1 VQVVPSAFQFETS
14 TRGLLNRWYG
24 KNVSLSEYH
33 YLNIAQWSGETPSFR
48 LTELKNTLRRIKEN
62 HAQGIV
68 WEAAPSKFASLPYLL
83 AANNYLLRQ
92 MPVDSTLDEFCRS
105 LFGRAH
111 ATIYRLLQDWSSEEV
126 VNLNNGIQDNKYK
139 IPHYLRLIQTAESQ
153 LQFGSTAEKQRL
165 RELKA
170 YLHYMVLY
178 YDWHFEQSQDGRKE
192 RMAAALCNYLARA
205 NGLQLVNSYT
215 LLNMVVQPYGENH
228 PIYQQFNTTNGS
240 AYQTGTLQP
249 LSDADI
255 ELDFQNDLNR
265 LLPTAGPYRFNGL
278 EETAA
283 AMDRLGLQPLE
294 EIKVKIGYTHGKNY
308 THRSEFFIYAKKA
321 GRFSVQ
327 YVPRFDMTE
336 QGSINITVEWLDH
349 PLGVLTDFTIGRNQG
364 AGNLEVNLPGPG
376 VYRMSV
382 VSKLQAAVALN
393 ILTRGHYFLKHDAY
407 LGNTVE
413 NYRAHPE
420 SLPGYFFIPPGIDR
434 VQFSLN
440 NSNPAG
446 MGHAGEA
453 TVNEAFRFIGPDTKP
468 LKARL
473 MNGKDSALFFLPV
486 PVNSDGMFFRAE
498 KMEQYRMCLAN
509 VSNFYWYARKKDCC
523 ETTESQD
530 LLAYPN
536 PGPGIYRFSRAGE
549 PVLVQSV
556 QVYSSS
562 GVPVNAGL
570 NGGLLDIRHLPAG
583 LYFYRASSGSRMHT
597 GKLIKN

>member
-1 VQVVPSAFQFETS
+1 M
-14 TRGLLNRWYG
+14 
-24 KNVSLSEYH
+24 H
-33 YLNIAQWSGETPSFR
+33 
-48 LTELKNTLRRIKEN
+48 
-62 HAQGIV
+62 
-68 WEAAPSKFASLPYLL
+68 
-83 AANNYLLRQ
+83 
-92 MPVDSTLDEFCRS
+92 RS
-105 LFGRAH
+105 
-111 ATIYRLLQDWSSEEV
+111 
-126 VNLNNGIQDNKYK
+126 
-139 IPHYLRLIQTAESQ
+139 
-153 LQFGSTAEKQRL
+153 
-165 RELKA
+165 
-170 YLHYMVLY
+170 
-178 YDWHFEQSQDGRKE
+178 
-192 RMAAALCNYLARA
+192 
-205 NGLQLVNSYT
+205 
-215 LLNMVVQPYGENH
+215 
-228 PIYQQFNTTNGS
+228 IYQQFNTTNGS
-240 AYQTGTLQP
+240 AYQTGNLQP

-265 LLPTAGPYRFNGL
+265 LLSAAGPYRFNGL

-283 AMDRLGLQPLE
+283 AMDRHGLQPLE

-382 VSKLQAAVALN
+382 VSKFQAAVALN

-453 TVNEAFRFIGPDTKP
+453 TVNETFRFIGPDTKP

-486 PVNSDGMFFRAE
+486 PANSDGMFFRAE

-523 ETTESQD
+523 ETTESKD
-530 LLAYPN
+530 LIAYPN

-549 PVLVQSV
+549 PVLVWGDSRIGNVLYRDFRPVAVLDWEMATVGPRELDVAWMIFAHMVFQELAGLAGLPGLPQV
-556 QVYSSS
+556 MAEDDVRTTYQKLTGVRLGDLRWFYVYS
-562 GVPVNAGL
+562 GVIWCVVFMRTGARRVRFGEIEKPQDVESMFYHAGL
-570 NGGLLDIRHLPAG
+570 LRRLIEE
-583 LYFYRASSGSRMHT
+583 GS
-597 GKLIKN
+597 